1 MYKIQEYQRNID
13 LSSFYQ
19 RCLEK
24 GFMNNA
30 SPKRLIDTFEK
41 QKFFKLWIL
50 FYKDTPVGST
60 VAHDFDEV
68 MGENSYRI
76 CARTC
81 VLSDMLPIKHI
92 RTKDGIINHQNVC
105 SQIFIPVILRSLPLH
120 SRCYITSSDKDEAS
134 MKQVNGIWAKLLS
147 RQGVLEPVKDIFYR
161 GANQTVWQLNT
172 ESFLAQLEQH
182 PRWEYSTV

>member
-1 MYKIQEYQRNID
+1 MYSIQEYQRNID

-50 FYKDTPVGST
+50 FYNNLPVGST
-60 VAHDFDEV
+60 VAHDFDDV

-92 RTKDGIINHQNVC
+92 RTKDGIVNHQNVC
-105 SQIFIPVILRSLPLH
+105 SQIFIPEILRTLPQD
-120 SRCYITSSDKDEAS
+120 SDCYITSSDKEEAS

-147 RQGVLEPVKDIFYR
+147 KQGVLERMKDVFYR
-161 GANQTVWQLNT
+161 GADQTVWRLNR
-172 ESFLAQLEQH
+172 EQFLAQLKQH
-182 PRWEYSTV
+182 PQWEYSTV